1 MADSKNEAIPMG
13 GSTADGTTVTAA
25 NANTAVMTAPE
36 GDSGVPQ
43 KKNHAVVFVI
53 LGIAALLIATA
64 VALGVLFVFA
74 TTDTMPKAPEIT
86 TDMSTVVKESALE
99 MIKDKKISFNSDE
112 INLFLKT
119 LADKSEDKLAENG
132 MQINDLFAVVSNDK
146 ATIYC
151 RMNYKGVTW
160 PIKVIAD
167 VSYDDPYIVISLHSA
182 NLGKLDLPEER
193 IMNYFSKVV
202 DIDNISIHNNFIYYD
217 TTDFNDQISEVA
229 LSELGLT
236 VEEVQ
241 DDTEENQGFS
251 LKKWW
256 NNFTKGIS
264 NSVKGWAANIVS
276 DFIHDIKFE
285 DVKIIDN
292 ELVIKVTFEEDS
304 ENGSVIS
311 SSDATESADSTESTD
326 AAA

>member
-13 GSTADGTTVTAA
+13 GSTADGTSVAVQDDNTTV
-25 NANTAVMTAPE
+25 VPAPE
-36 GDSGVPQ
+36 GGEAPEK

-53 LGIAALLIATA
+53 LGLAALLIAAA
-64 VALGVLFVFA
+64 VGLGVLFVFA
-74 TTDTMPKAPEIT
+74 TTDTMPKAPEVS

-99 MIKDKKISFNSDE
+99 MIKEKKISFNSDE

-119 LADKSEDKLAENG
+119 LVEKSEDKLAENG
-132 MQINDLFAVVSNDK
+132 MQVNDLFAVVNNDK
-146 ATIYC
+146 ATLYC
-151 RMNYKGVTW
+151 RVNYKGVTW
-160 PIKVIAD
+160 PIKATAS
-167 VSYDDPYIVISLHSA
+167 VSYDDPYIVIGLQSA
-182 NLGKLDLPEER
+182 NLGKLDLPEEKL
-193 IMNYFSKVV
+193 MNYFSKVV
-202 DIDNISIHNNFIYYD
+202 NVDNVSIHNQFIYYD

-236 VEEVQ
+236 VEQEA
-241 DDTEENQGFS
+241 DDAEENQGFS
-251 LKKWW
+251 IKRWW

-276 DFIHDIKFE
+276 DFIHDVQFE

-292 ELVIKVTFEEDS
+292 ELVIKVTFEEDN

-311 SSDATESADSTESTD
+311 SSDTTEDTDTAD